1 MTRGRAASSLD
12 LDPAL
17 VARLHARA
25 GAAAWRVPVER
36 FGGVLAHAAGKRF
49 DAAPEPAA
57 LNAFL
62 DGLHLEDLALA
73 IACADGDEAAWNAF
87 VARYRGELTRAAA
100 SIAGPEQGRDLGDSL
115 FAELFGVDARGTRR
129 RPLFEYF
136 HGRSRLSTWLHALLS
151 QRFIDVVRAER
162 RTSSLD
168 DMELPAAEAL
178 VPVATEPPDPDR
190 PRLVAALHQAF
201 DGALAALDA
210 NDRLR
215 LACYHADGMTL
226 AEIARLFHEHEATAS
241 RKLQRI
247 RQSLRQHIDRH
258 LGETMGLK
266 PEQVRQCYEYALEEG
281 GVPVDALRQ
290 EIAPASF

>member
-1 MTRGRAASSLD
+1 MTRGRAASSLE
-12 LDPAL
+12 LDRSA

-49 DAAPEPAA
+49 EAAPEPAA
-57 LNAFL
+57 LTAFL

-100 SIAGPEQGRDLGDSL
+100 SIAGPEQGRDLADSL

-151 QRFIDVVRAER
+151 QRFIDAVRAER

-168 DMELPAAEAL
+168 DMEHPEEL
-178 VPVATEPPDPDR
+178 VPVAAEPPDPDR
-190 PRLVAALHQAF
+190 PRLVAALQQAF
-201 DGALAALDA
+201 DEALATLDA

-258 LGETMGLK
+258 LAETMGLK